1 MEGNTDLSGRLTMA
15 KQPHRIPS
23 EERPTEDDLAQASL
37 GGPKG
42 NPKLPPAPMTKQ
54 EDEQTLPNDE
64 PGHVA

>member
-1 MEGNTDLSGRLTMA
+1 
-15 KQPHRIPS
+15 
-23 EERPTEDDLAQASL
+23 L